1 MAKVQIKSEE
11 ITSIGGIFHV
21 RELFSRYMGPAIKKP
36 DGLLVKVLSY
46 ILLPKY
52 FGVTKIT
59 FGVIL
64 FSFGV
69 ILFSFGVIEITLG
82 VLSITFGV

>member
-1 MAKVQIKSEE
+1 MAKVQIKSEK

-21 RELFSRYMGPAIKKP
+21 RELFSRYMGPAIKKL

-69 ILFSFGVIEITLG
+69 IEITLG
-82 VLSITFGV
+82 VLTITFGV

>member
-1 MAKVQIKSEE
+1 M
-11 ITSIGGIFHV
+11 
-21 RELFSRYMGPAIKKP
+21 RELFSRYMGPAIKKL
-36 DGLLVKVLSY
+36 DGLPVKLRDY
-46 ILLPKY
+46 TLLPKY

-69 ILFSFGVIEITLG
+69 IEITLG
-82 VLSITFGV
+82 VLTITFGV

>member
-1 MAKVQIKSEE
+1 M
-11 ITSIGGIFHV
+11 
-21 RELFSRYMGPAIKKP
+21 RELFSRYMGPAIEKL
-36 DGLLVKVLSY
+36 DGLLVKLRDY

-69 ILFSFGVIEITLG
+69 IEITLG
-82 VLSITFGV
+82 VLTITFGV